1 MLSINLT
8 SLIDTHIKALY
19 DFFGFI
25 LSQISKVV
33 ASAISKYSTLKDL
46 ISSILFI
53 MLFLI
58 DLKSDLSK
66 FSAIYFKPVSY
77 THLRAHET

>member
-8 SLIDTHIKALY
+8 SLIDTHIKALC

-53 MLFLI
+53 MFFLI

-66 FSAIYFKPVSY
+66 FSEIYFK
-77 THLRAHET
+77 LL